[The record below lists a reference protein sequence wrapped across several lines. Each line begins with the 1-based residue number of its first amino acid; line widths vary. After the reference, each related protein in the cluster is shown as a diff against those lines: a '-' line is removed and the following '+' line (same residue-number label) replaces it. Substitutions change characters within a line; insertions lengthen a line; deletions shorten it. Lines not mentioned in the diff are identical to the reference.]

1 MLKAKLKLSK
11 LDLDLILN
19 QRKTRLLQNI
29 QTQYFDLK
37 IFQNP
42 ETIIKKELK
51 NDFRINNFINSFKST
66 VIIAK
71 KTFKKSTERN
81 KIKRRF
87 YSTVEKY
94 LSENVFNT
102 TNNKIHNN
110 PDNRNKNL
118 NLIFYPKKDSLNI
131 KFSVLQQE
139 VYNVL
144 ESKNIFE

>member
-11 LDLDLILN
+11 LNLDLILN
-19 QRKTRLLQNI
+19 QKKTRLLKNI
-29 QTQYFDLK
+29 QTKYFDLK

-71 KTFKKSTERN
+71 KTFKKSVERN
-81 KIKRRF
+81 KVRRRF
-87 YSTVEKY
+87 YSIIEKY
-94 LSENVFNT
+94 LQNNTKNFSE
-102 TNNKIHNN
+102 
-110 PDNRNKNL
+110 NL